1 MCIMNML
8 ESLRYE
14 KRTLHPLRLTLQ
26 IIVSHF
32 VVTVAEPRFSSRTA
46 SVFKFHA
53 AFSAIL

>member
-1 MCIMNML
+1 ML